1 MNRLPQGIL
10 LLGLCVCLAGCDEDN
25 WGNKIASFVDDEI
38 HPLTVDAVQRELDV
52 KWFDYFAG
60 LANTSILAVHGVS
73 QLIDTKSIAAAPLET
88 FQNREIVLRMI
99 DAAETNNVFAARMLQ
114 SASRELDGADVIC
127 DSTNALQRVNIDSL
141 GSKVVSQIVLPQADW
156 FIEVNCEFTTGGNE
170 QNGAAA
176 GDKAKSGG
184 GSGCWKSFV
193 SLVTAIFGAD
203 KQRQQKDVAEAA
215 IGRAPSKVVSAA
227 EVQDISKKTCK
238 KMAAMTEIKDGM
250 LAARQALNTAKSNA
264 VEVAK
269 ALIRMRMSL
278 ETYQMPL
285 LLNTVRDASGI
296 ERTARDIAAEYE
308 LQQVT
313 KSIDDQRKDLE
324 SFEKQFKTA
333 NICSEVIVASELLE
347 RVLAEKRLQLEV
359 ARNSDT
365 SYRDNFSALL
375 NKIMDAQ
382 DYYAEQL
389 KLKVS
394 SKCASAAQ

>member
-1 MNRLPQGIL
+1 MNRLLQGIL
-10 LLGLCVCLAGCDEDN
+10 VLGLCVGLAGCDEDN

-60 LANTSILAVHGVS
+60 ITNTSILAVHGVS
-73 QLIDTKSIAAAPLET
+73 QLIDTTSIAAAPLET

-141 GSKVVSQIVLPQADW
+141 GSKIVSQIVLPKGDW
-156 FIEVNCEFTTGGNE
+156 YVEVSCEFTTGGNE
-170 QNGAAA
+170 QNGTA
-176 GDKAKSGG
+176 GGNGAKSGG
-184 GSGCWKSFV
+184 ASGCWKSLV
-193 SLVTAIFGAD
+193 SLVTAVFGAD
-203 KQRQQKDVAEAA
+203 KQRHQKDVAEAA
-215 IGRAPSKVVSAA
+215 IARIPSKVVGAA
-227 EVQDISKKTCK
+227 EVEDISKKTCK
-238 KMAAMTEIKDGM
+238 KMAAMAEIRDGM
-250 LAARQALNTAKSNA
+250 LSGRKALNTAKSNA

-269 ALIRMRMSL
+269 TLVRMRMSL
-278 ETYQMPL
+278 EAHQMPL
-285 LLNTVRDASGI
+285 LLKMVRDASGI

-308 LQQVT
+308 LQQVN

-333 NICSEVIVASELLE
+333 NICSEAIAASELLE

-365 SYRDNFSALL
+365 TYKDNFAPLL

-382 DYYAEQL
+382 KYYAEQR

-394 SKCASAAQ
+394 SKCASDAQ